1 MKFIHL
7 SDLHLGKRFHERS
20 LLEEQSS
27 LLEQVL
33 GVVGREQPDAVLI
46 AGDVY
51 DKPVPPAEAVRVFD
65 DFLVR
70 LAKFPCKTFL
80 IAGNHD
86 SAERLSF
93 AARLIAP
100 SGIFMAPAYDGQV
113 QPVELR
119 DDGGTVCIW
128 MLPFLKPAAVRA
140 CFQEDSVESYT
151 DAVRTAIAHMPLDSK
166 VRNVLVTH
174 QFVTGAQSAG
184 SETVNV
190 GGADNVD
197 AAVFA
202 PFDYVALGH
211 IHAAQQIGER
221 IRYCGAPMKYSFDE
235 AGQQKTLTVTE
246 LDGERNLTIRTIPL
260 TPPRD
265 LRVLKGAFQHLMEG
279 LPEGQPDIRDDLLRI
294 TLTDEQEI
302 PDAVSRLR
310 TCYPNVLR
318 LDYDNTRTRLTQSAA
333 DGTEMP
339 ESKSPQTLFAEF
351 FEKRSGHPM
360 TEDQSAY
367 LASCIEEIWGHHE

>member
-1 MKFIHL
+1 MKFFHL
-7 SDLHLGKRFHERS
+7 SDLHIGRQLHHYNLREDQERILGEVIDYAKLIH
-20 LLEEQSS
+20 
-27 LLEQVL
+27 
-33 GVVGREQPDAVLI
+33 PDAIII
-46 AGDVY
+46 AGDIY
-51 DKPVPPAEAVRVFD
+51 DKPVPPAEAVHLFD

-70 LAKFPCKTFL
+70 LAQRPCKTFL

-86 SAERLSF
+86 SADRLSF

-100 SGIFMAPAYDGQV
+100 SGVFMAPVYDGQI
-113 QPVELR
+113 QPVELH
-119 DDGGTVCIW
+119 DGAGAVCVW

-140 CFQEDSVESYT
+140 CFPDAVIESDT
-151 DAVRTAIAHMPLDSK
+151 DALHTAIEHLPLNPD
-166 VRNVLVTH
+166 VRNVLVAH

-184 SETVNV
+184 SETIHV

-235 AGQQKTLTVTE
+235 AGQQKTLTVAE

-265 LRVLKGAFQHLMEG
+265 LRVLKGAFQSLMAGE
-279 LPEGQPDIRDDLLRI
+279 PDVQGDLLRI

-318 LDYDNTRTRLTQSAA
+318 LDYDNARTRLAQSAA
-333 DGTEMP
+333 GGTEMP

>member
-7 SDLHLGKRFHERS
+7 SDLHLGKRFHDRS
-20 LLEEQSS
+20 LLDEQRS

-33 GVVGREQPDAVLI
+33 DAVSREQPDAVLL
-46 AGDVY
+46 AGDIY
-51 DKPVPPAEAVRVFD
+51 DKPVPPAEAVHLFD

-70 LAKFPCKTFL
+70 LAQRPCKTFL

-86 SAERLSF
+86 SADRLSF

-100 SGIFMAPAYDGQV
+100 SGVFMAPVYDGQI
-113 QPVELR
+113 QPVELH
-119 DDGGTVCIW
+119 DGAGAVCVW

-140 CFQEDSVESYT
+140 CFPDAVIESDT
-151 DAVRTAIAHMPLDSK
+151 DALHTAIEHLPLNPD
-166 VRNVLVTH
+166 VRNVLVAH

-184 SETVNV
+184 SETIHV

-235 AGQQKTLTVTE
+235 AGQQKTLTVAE

-265 LRVLKGAFQHLMEG
+265 LRVLKGAFQSLMAGE
-279 LPEGQPDIRDDLLRI
+279 PDVQGDLLRI

-318 LDYDNTRTRLTQSAA
+318 LD
-333 DGTEMP
+333 
-339 ESKSPQTLFAEF
+339 
-351 FEKRSGHPM
+351 
-360 TEDQSAY
+360 
-367 LASCIEEIWGHHE
+367 

>member
-20 LLEEQSS
+20 LLDEQRS

-33 GVVGREQPDAVLI
+33 DAVSREQPDAVLL
-46 AGDVY
+46 AGDIY
-51 DKPVPPAEAVRVFD
+51 DKPVPPAEAVHLFD

-70 LAKFPCKTFL
+70 LAQRPCKTFL

-86 SAERLSF
+86 SADRLSF

-100 SGIFMAPAYDGQV
+100 SGVFMAPVYDGQI
-113 QPVELR
+113 QPVELH
-119 DDGGTVCIW
+119 DGAGAVCVW

-140 CFQEDSVESYT
+140 CFPDAVIESDT
-151 DAVRTAIAHMPLDSK
+151 DALHTAIEHLPLNPD
-166 VRNVLVTH
+166 VRNVLVAH

-184 SETVNV
+184 SETIHVS
-190 GGADNVD
+190 GADNVD

-235 AGQQKTLTVTE
+235 AGQQKTLTVAE

-265 LRVLKGAFQHLMEG
+265 LRVLKGAFQNLMAGE
-279 LPEGQPDIRDDLLRI
+279 PDVQGDLLRI

-318 LDYDNTRTRLTQSAA
+318 LDYDNARTRLAQSAA
-333 DGTEMP
+333 GGTEMP

>member
-20 LLEEQSS
+20 LLDEQRS
-27 LLEQVL
+27 LLKQVL
-33 GVVGREQPDAVLI
+33 DAVSREQPDAVLI
-46 AGDVY
+46 AGDIY
-51 DKPVPPAEAVRVFD
+51 DKPVPPAEAVHLFD
-65 DFLVR
+65 EFLVR
-70 LAKFPCKTFL
+70 LAEINCKTFL

-86 SAERLSF
+86 SADRLSF

-100 SGIFMAPAYDGQV
+100 SGIFMAPVYDGQV
-113 QPVELR
+113 QPVELH
-119 DDGGTVCIW
+119 DAGGAVCIW

-140 CFQEDSVESYT
+140 CFPDAVIESDT
-151 DAVRTAIAHMPLDSK
+151 DALRTAIEHLPLNPD
-166 VRNVLVTH
+166 VRNVLVAH

-184 SETVNV
+184 SEAVNV

-202 PFDYVALGH
+202 SFDYVALGH
-211 IHAAQQIGER
+211 IHAAQQIGDR

-235 AGQQKTLTVTE
+235 VGQQKTLTVAE

-265 LRVLKGAFQHLMEG
+265 LRVLKGSFQSLMA
-279 LPEGQPDIRDDLLRI
+279 GQPDAQGDLLRI

-318 LDYDNTRTRLTQSAA
+318 LDYDNARTRLAQSAA
-333 DGTEMP
+333 GGTEMP

>member
-20 LLEEQSS
+20 LLDEQRS

-33 GVVGREQPDAVLI
+33 DAVSREQPDAVLL
-46 AGDVY
+46 AGDIY
-51 DKPVPPAEAVRVFD
+51 DKPVPPAEAVHLFD

-70 LAKFPCKTFL
+70 LAQRPCKTFL

-86 SAERLSF
+86 SADRLSF

-100 SGIFMAPAYDGQV
+100 SGVFMAPVYDGQI
-113 QPVELR
+113 QPVELH
-119 DDGGTVCIW
+119 DGAGAVCVW

-140 CFQEDSVESYT
+140 CFPDAVIESDT
-151 DAVRTAIAHMPLDSK
+151 DALHTAIEHLPLNPD
-166 VRNVLVTH
+166 VRNVLVAH

-184 SETVNV
+184 SETIHV

-235 AGQQKTLTVTE
+235 AGQQKTLTVAE

-265 LRVLKGAFQHLMEG
+265 LRVLKGAFQSLLAGE
-279 LPEGQPDIRDDLLRI
+279 PDVQGDLLRI

-318 LDYDNTRTRLTQSAA
+318 LDYDNARTRLAQSAA
-333 DGTEMP
+333 GGTEMP